1 MSSVEVFAFD
11 RVAAVRVVALWL
23 GEGRLAVGADP
34 LDGAACVD
42 LENILRSL
50 RLVRKWDIFASTKM
64 LVGIQNARVAF
75 TRSAVHLTRSIQNE
89 QIAALRVEIAAAD
102 FHMANFRAREF
113 GLSARVDAL
122 EEELRIR
129 EEIIDDL
136 RVEVLELNEAV
147 VEARRADRPEPDP
160 ELEPDELMM

>member
-1 MSSVEVFAFD
+1 MTS
-11 RVAAVRVVALWL
+11 AAAIRVVALWL
-23 GEGRLAVGADP
+23 GDGPLVVGADP
-34 LDGAACVD
+34 RDGAACVD
-42 LENILRSL
+42 LEEIMRSL
-50 RLVRKWDIFASTKM
+50 RLVRRWDLFASTKM

-75 TRSAVHLTRSIQNE
+75 TRSAFHLTRTIQAE
-89 QIAALRVEIAAAD
+89 EISELRSQIVTAN
-102 FHMANFRAREF
+102 FHSANFRAREF

-136 RVEVLELNEAV
+136 RVEVIELNEAV
-147 VEARRADRPEPDP
+147 AEARRADRPEPDP